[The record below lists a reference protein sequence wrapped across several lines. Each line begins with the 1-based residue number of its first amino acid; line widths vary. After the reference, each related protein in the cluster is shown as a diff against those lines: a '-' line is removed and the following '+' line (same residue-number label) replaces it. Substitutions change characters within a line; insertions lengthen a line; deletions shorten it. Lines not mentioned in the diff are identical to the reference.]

1 MNMLVM
7 DYASMYKIQGIK
19 RSLKLSDIKLMM
31 ILEVLLDI
39 FNLSMC
45 QSTNRSNKKS
55 EESTMSIEPEIQ
67 I

>member
-1 MNMLVM
+1 MNKLVM
-7 DYASMYKIQGIK
+7 DDASMHKILEIK
-19 RSLKLSDIKLMM
+19 RNLKLSEIKPMM
-31 ILEVLLDI
+31 ILEVLLDT

-45 QSTNRSNKKS
+45 QSANRSKKKS